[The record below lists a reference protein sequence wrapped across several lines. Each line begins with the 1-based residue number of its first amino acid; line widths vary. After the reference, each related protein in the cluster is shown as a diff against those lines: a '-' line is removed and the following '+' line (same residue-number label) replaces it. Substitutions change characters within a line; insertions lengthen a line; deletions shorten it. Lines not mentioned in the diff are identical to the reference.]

1 MIAQRLLDIRK
12 IFKPNSASA
21 FAKDLG
27 ISQTTY
33 SNYENGSRS
42 IPDAI
47 YVKLQNEYNVNLN
60 WLICGKG
67 EMFLPVSNKT
77 EKQIK
82 TEKKLKELKTF
93 GSRLNYLMAE
103 NDLSPEY
110 LEKDTKISAKRI
122 TKMIMDEEKPTLDEL
137 RTLKKYFNVSIDLLL
152 DGDED
157 IKPVL
162 SEEERKILEVFKKA
176 KDNNLI

>member
-12 IFKPNSASA
+12 NFKPNSASA

-42 IPDAI
+42 IPDAV

-60 WLICGKG
+60 WLICGNG
-67 EMFLPVSNKT
+67 EMFLLSNKT

-93 GSRLNYLMAE
+93 GQRLNYLMAE
-103 NDLSPEY
+103 NDLIPEY

-122 TKMIMDEEKPTLDEL
+122 TKMVMDEEKPTLDEL
-137 RTLKKYFNVSIDLLL
+137 RALKKYFNVSIDLLL
-152 DGDED
+152 DGYGD

-162 SEEERKILEVFKKA
+162 SDEERKILEVFKKA
-176 KDNNLI
+176 KDNNLF